1 MLEQKDLHS
10 IGELLDKKL
19 KTQEESITKK
29 FDNKLDEVLG
39 AVNDGFTDMQKEFD
53 GVKEELSGVKE
64 ELSGVKEELSGV
76 KEEVKLRPTLKQI
89 MNWGDKK
96 IVELELKTDRH
107 DYLHINELDK
117 LPPQAEISRAL
128 VERGLKK
135 PA

>member
-53 GVKEELSGVKE
+53 
-64 ELSGVKEELSGV
+64 GVKEELSGV